1 MAEFLSRDTFK
12 AGLVSEGQ
20 VTVPTT
26 PATGTD
32 AASKSY
38 VDGKS
43 STEVFAQ
50 TAAPTPGSAAVV
62 WVDTD
67 DTTLAG
73 SVPAVAWL
81 RWTGTQAA
89 YNAIATKDPN
99 VLYVVI

>member
-32 AASKSY
+32 ATSKSY

-43 STEVFAQ
+43 EVFAQ

-62 WVDTD
+62 WVDID

-73 SVPAVAWL
+73 SVLAVAWL
-81 RWTGTQAA
+81 RWTGTQAQ
-89 YNAIATKDPN
+89 YDAITPKDSN
-99 VLYVVI
+99 TLYVVI